1 MNLNDLSVHKSTP
14 FLSVYNSFLKIFTLQ
29 YFSAVVRAVP
39 PEEIGRGLF
48 FFTHVIFIRK
58 KQTAMSKHIS
68 P

>member
-1 MNLNDLSVHKSTP
+1 MNLMSKKSTL
-14 FLSVYNSFLKIFTLQ
+14 FLCLYNSFPKKSTQ
-29 YFSAVVRAVP
+29 WYFSAVACAVP